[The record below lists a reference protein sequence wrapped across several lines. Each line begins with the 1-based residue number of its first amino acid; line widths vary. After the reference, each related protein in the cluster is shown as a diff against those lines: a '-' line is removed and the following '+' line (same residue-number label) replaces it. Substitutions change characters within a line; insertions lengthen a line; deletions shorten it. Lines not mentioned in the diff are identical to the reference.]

1 MSNLLMRADTESQE
15 KTLSTSIDY
24 GYPASPQLV
33 SCLSNQCVIDYSS
46 ANASTAEMYLFTIRI
61 AARRI

>member
-24 GYPASPQLV
+24 SYQLHH
-33 SCLSNQCVIDYSS
+33 S
-46 ANASTAEMYLFTIRI
+46 
-61 AARRI
+61 